1 MRYWGWR
8 PLVFSLWISVLITA
22 CSDTQQLPNSTPT
35 LQPVTTLIQRFA
47 TAPPSVTPSA
57 TPHIYISASIPTEP
71 PAYYR
76 ASVEDTWV
84 SIAHNFGI
92 SPHLLQQFNGNSLLV
107 EGETV
112 RIPSPLATYSPQTI
126 TITPPICHETP
137 TDALLCLG
145 ELTNTQ
151 PYAIGRVTLRLALT
165 RSNGSELASQI
176 VHIAARWLPPGQSSP
191 YHAIFDRQ
199 VLAPMTAAT
208 AYYGMV
214 VIPLSAD
221 HVPEL
226 RLVQSNHTL
235 EIVDEGFQSRDNY
248 VVVSGTMVNRSSR
261 ALDDV
266 RVIATLYNVHGQVV
280 GYRVIEVAQ
289 IGAGETLPLRVLMLP
304 TTEAKLAR
312 PLTYTWFVNVAL
324 SP

>member
-22 CSDTQQLPNSTPT
+22 CSDTQQLPISTPT
-35 LQPVTTLIQRFA
+35 LQPAITLIQRFA

-57 TPHIYISASIPTEP
+57 TPHIHISTSIPTDS

-92 SPHLLQQFNGNSLLV
+92 SPHLLQQFNGNMSLTA
-107 EGETV
+107 GENV
-112 RIPSPLATYSPQTI
+112 RIPSPIATYSPQTI
-126 TITPPICHETP
+126 TITPPVCHETP

-151 PYAIGRVTLRLALT
+151 SYAIGRVTLRLALT
-165 RSNGSELASQI
+165 HSNGGELASQV
-176 VHIAARWLPPGQSSP
+176 VHIAARWLPPGQSAP

-199 VLAPMTAAT
+199 ALAPMTAAT
-208 AYYGMV
+208 AYYAMV
-214 VIPLSAD
+214 VTPLSAD
-221 HVPEL
+221 HIPEPNL
-226 RLVQSNHTL
+226 MQSNHTL
-235 EIVDEGFQSRDNY
+235 EIVDEGIQTRNNY

-266 RVIATLYNVHGQVV
+266 RVIVTLYNVHGQVA
-280 GYRVIEVAQ
+280 GYRVIELAQ
-289 IGAGETLPLRVLMLP
+289 IRAGETLPLRVLMLP

-312 PLTYTWFVNVAL
+312 PLTYTWFVDVAL